1 MHPVATNPNR
11 ERQMPRLI
19 GVLCALFAGACALS
33 TEPRLS
39 YEGRSAIVATSPTVV
54 DAVVTVR
61 NTGSATAN
69 VPTPHCPLWVAAY
82 ATAERNGEPL
92 WRSGPDQCVTFPMI
106 LPPIAIAP
114 GDFYDFTARVTLPT
128 AIAGQR
134 VFLAMSVPSVQP
146 VPVGQLIV
154 K

>member
-1 MHPVATNPNR
+1 
-11 ERQMPRLI
+11 MPRLA
-19 GVLCALFAGACALS
+19 GVLCGLFASACALS

-69 VPTPHCPLWVAAY
+69 IPTPICPLWVAAY
-82 ATAERNGEPL
+82 ATPERNGEPL
-92 WRSGPDQCVTFPMI
+92 WRSGTDVCISTLQRI
-106 LPPIAIAP
+106 PPIAIAP
-114 GDFYDFTARVTLPT
+114 GDFYDFTARVILPT

-134 VFLAMSVPSVQP
+134 VFLATSVPNVQP
-146 VPVGQLIV
+146 VPVGQLHS
-154 K
+154 